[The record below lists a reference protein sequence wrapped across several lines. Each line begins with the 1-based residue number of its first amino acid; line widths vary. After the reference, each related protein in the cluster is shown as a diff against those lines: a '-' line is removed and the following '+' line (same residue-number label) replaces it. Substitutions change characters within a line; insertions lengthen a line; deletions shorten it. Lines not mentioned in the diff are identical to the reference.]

1 MANKHNPE
9 TPAKIFA
16 AASKL
21 FAAYSYE
28 AVSVKDIAEMG
39 EVNSALISYYFGG
52 KSRLYQSVLLRQAN
66 IFVNTIA
73 KISKLNL
80 PPLAKI
86 RKFMD
91 DETDLQLKNGNNVYI
106 IYREM
111 LSPTPVGEVVVK
123 DHLFKVQDYLSK
135 FVADGIADGS
145 LRQDLDPK
153 HTAFAMES
161 ILAFY
166 FMAKNH
172 IKDAFGF
179 EENTL
184 KEHLQEIYMD
194 YIHSLVAEEKKRHED
209 A

>member
-1 MANKHNPE
+1 MIMANKHNPE

-52 KSRLYQSVLLRQAN
+52 KSRLYQSVLLWQAN

-91 DETDLQLKNGNNVYI
+91 D
-106 IYREM
+106 
-111 LSPTPVGEVVVK
+111 
-123 DHLFKVQDYLSK
+123 
-135 FVADGIADGS
+135 
-145 LRQDLDPK
+145 
-153 HTAFAMES
+153 
-161 ILAFY
+161 
-166 FMAKNH
+166 
-172 IKDAFGF
+172 
-179 EENTL
+179 
-184 KEHLQEIYMD
+184 
-194 YIHSLVAEEKKRHED
+194 
-209 A
+209 